1 MQETTSETRL
11 TIEEVINLLSKLNL
25 RVTPQ
30 RIIITKIILEN
41 VRKHPSFKQ
50 IHEMVKREMPSI
62 GISTLFNTMK
72 TLEKHGIIVLFEF
85 NGETHVDL
93 PKPHVNLYC
102 RNTGDIVDVE
112 DNSLNKKIEE
122 LLDTIEKVTGHKPFR
137 ANIIVEA
144 VCNGDSASAA
154 GE

>member
-1 MQETTSETRL
+1 MQETGGKTRL
-11 TIEEVINLLSKLNL
+11 SIEEVINILSRLNL
-25 RVTPQ
+25 RITPQ

-41 VRKHPSFKQ
+41 VKKHPSFKQ
-50 IHEMVKREMPSI
+50 IHEMVKQEMPSI

-102 RNTGDIVDVE
+102 KNTGEIVDVE
-112 DNSLNKKIEE
+112 DESLNRKIEE
-122 LLDTIEKVTGHKPFR
+122 LLSTVEKVTGYRPFR

-144 VCNGDSASAA
+144 VCDGDTTSTA
-154 GE
+154 